1 MLTWPLPR
9 SPREHPKDSK
19 GIGGGHEDFGGW
31 GSFVAGA
38 VGRRRPERRL
48 HHRDSLRRGEE
59 RGCQFGLPEP
69 GGPGDADQR
78 REGRDQRPGRSDAGN
93 QVSQWEELP
102 PPSHAHSEGLSQGKP
117 SLSHL

>member
-38 VGRRRPERRL
+38 VGRRRPERRN
-48 HHRDSLRRGEE
+48 HDRRA
-59 RGCQFGLPEP
+59 Q
-69 GGPGDADQR
+69 
-78 REGRDQRPGRSDAGN
+78 
-93 QVSQWEELP
+93 
-102 PPSHAHSEGLSQGKP
+102 
-117 SLSHL
+117 